1 MLCYTVWGGGE
12 MKLIDIHQMPTF
24 RLACVY
30 EANGYQASFEPS
42 NTCIE
47 FAYVSEGRLKV
58 TKGTESYIAEKDD
71 IMCAIR
77 DVKTTISSSGF
88 HSHHVVAIDT
98 LWEFSDKSISAF
110 HIPYVL
116 KRCPETEE
124 IKRMIDEF
132 IYSSY
137 LYENSPGRTAEL
149 FLRILCK
156 IDEASRRNESSY
168 QPKYSLVAEKAKSY
182 IQRNIK
188 KPITQKTVAEHLG
201 ISPSYL
207 CSVFKKSE
215 GMTLIRYVNIHKLT
229 DIKNLLE
236 KERLPMY
243 KVAEMYGYTDAN
255 YVSFLY
261 KKLFGRN
268 MTCVPE
274 SQKAKK

>member
-1 MLCYTVWGGGE
+1 
-12 MKLIDIHQMPTF
+12 MPTF
-24 RLACVY
+24 KLACVY
-30 EANGYQASFEPS
+30 EANEYSSSFEPS
-42 NTCIE
+42 NNCIE
-47 FAYVSEGRLKV
+47 IAYVSEGCLEV
-58 TKGTESYIAEKDD
+58 TKGNERYIAEKDD
-71 IMCAIR
+71 ILCAIR
-77 DVKTTISSSGF
+77 DVKTTARTSNY
-88 HSHHVVAIDT
+88 HSHHVVSVNT
-98 LWEFSDKSISAF
+98 LWKFSDKNISAF

-116 KRCPETEE
+116 KRCSETEE
-124 IKRMIDEF
+124 IKRLIDDF

-156 IDEASRRNESSY
+156 IDEACRKNETSY

-182 IQRNIK
+182 IQKNIK
-188 KPITQKTVAEHLG
+188 KPITQKMVAEHLG

-215 GMTLIRYVNIHKLT
+215 DMTLMRYVNLHKLT

-236 KERLPMY
+236 KEDLPMY

-255 YVSFLY
+255 YVSALY

-268 MTCVPE
+268 ITSLPK
-274 SQKAKK
+274 SQKGNK

>member
-1 MLCYTVWGGGE
+1 
-12 MKLIDIHQMPTF
+12 MKLIDIYQMPTF
-24 RLACVY
+24 KLACVY
-30 EANGYQASFEPS
+30 EANEYSSSFEPS
-42 NTCIE
+42 NNCIE
-47 FAYVSEGRLKV
+47 IAYVSEGHLEV
-58 TKGTESYIAEKDD
+58 TKGNERYIAEKDD

-77 DVKTTISSSGF
+77 DVKTTARTSEF
-88 HSHHVVAIDT
+88 HSHHVVSVNT
-98 LWEFSDKSISAF
+98 LWKFSDKSISAF

-116 KRCPETEE
+116 KRCSETEE
-124 IKRMIDEF
+124 IKRLIDDF

-156 IDEASRRNESSY
+156 IDEACRKNETSY

-182 IQRNIK
+182 IQKNIK
-188 KPITQKTVAEHLG
+188 KPITQKMVAEHLG

-215 GMTLIRYVNIHKLT
+215 DMTLMRYINLHKLT

-236 KERLPMY
+236 KEDLPMY

-268 MTCVPE
+268 ITSIPE